1 MTVIKKETL
10 SFWINNSWKQRMC
23 VYAHSKYFRLNNH
36 VVHTSFAVGLKVI
49 YKILAN
55 TLNMDTR
62 P

>member
-1 MTVIKKETL
+1 METENVCL
-10 SFWINNSWKQRMC
+10 LN
-23 VYAHSKYFRLNNH
+23 AHSKYFRLNNH